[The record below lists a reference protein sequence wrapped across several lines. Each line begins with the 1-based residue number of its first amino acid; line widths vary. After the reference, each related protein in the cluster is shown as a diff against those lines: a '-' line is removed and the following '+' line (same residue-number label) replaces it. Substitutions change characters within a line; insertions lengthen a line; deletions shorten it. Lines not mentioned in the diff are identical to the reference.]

1 MSQQWKGSQRAGA
14 ISGTFHCKTCIKQP
28 LNKFKTVREDN
39 RLGNINEVLI
49 SVGGSLLPG
58 MSEEG
63 QKSSLA

>member
-1 MSQQWKGSQRAGA
+1 MYIA
-14 ISGTFHCKTCIKQP
+14 QP
-28 LNKFKTVREDN
+28 LNKFKTDREDD

-49 SVGGSLLPG
+49 SVGGSLMPG